1 MNIYLI
7 GYIEAGKKK
16 WGQKLAK
23 EINCNFLDTR
33 DLMQEKTGKSYEGL
47 LDDKELFI
55 NTEQEIVK
63 EISKLK
69 NTIIA
74 VSELLPCREKNM
86 DILNKSGITF
96 YLRAGVGCIMMKVS
110 LIKNHIPLL
119 KGIHP
124 DIVPDFVIVELK
136 RRQPFYSKAKINY
149 LARELTMKKLLS
161 LLKDTGFTK

>member
-1 MNIYLI
+1 MLIYFV

-23 EINCNFLDTR
+23 EIDYEFLDTR
-33 DLMQEKTGKSYEGL
+33 DLMQKKTGKTYEEL
-47 LDDKELFI
+47 LNDKNLFI
-55 NTEQEIVK
+55 STEQEIIE
-63 EISKLK
+63 EISQLK

-74 VSELLPCREKNM
+74 VSELLPCRGNNM

-110 LIKNHIPLL
+110 LMKNRIPLL

-136 RRQPFYSKAKINY
+136 KRQPFYSQAKINY
-149 LARELTMKKLLS
+149 LARELTMKKLFK
-161 LLKDTGFTK
+161 LLEEVGFTK